1 MVNDTWTFNSSLI
14 FNNFNFMLE
23 TKMNISAKNISGEIC
38 LSIKKQP
45 LGLLYIELD
54 NYVFYTSTSSSISHS
69 DSEKAWTILIT
80 GSVTCVVLAN
90 RASNSSA

>member
-38 LSIKKQP
+38 LSIKKQDIYP
-45 LGLLYIELD
+45 YLFPD
-54 NYVFYTSTSSSISHS
+54 KAQFSIFR
-69 DSEKAWTILIT
+69 TIK
-80 GSVTCVVLAN
+80 
-90 RASNSSA
+90 R